1 MGISV
6 SSVVHPPRAAG
17 SPTVPGGGTRLP
29 QRGDASP
36 PVAAASSPPP
46 APPPVDPQAAVE
58 RINAYMQQ
66 NQRSLRFRIDE
77 SSGRTVITV
86 VNPETQE
93 VVREIPPEEL
103 LALGRWIEQAGRG
116 RLLRTRA

>member
-1 MGISV
+1 
-6 SSVVHPPRAAG
+6 
-17 SPTVPGGGTRLP
+17 LP
-29 QRGDASP
+29 QGGDASP
-36 PVAAASSPPP
+36 PPAARPSAEP

-103 LALGRWIEQAGRG
+103 LALGRWIEQAGQG
-116 RLLRTRA
+116 RLLRALA